1 VSLAVPLG
9 VLAHAGFVRATRA
22 VGALGIVA
30 GTRLPLIARGTEV
43 GVMFVA
49 VEQVAGAH
57 LTDRHGG
64 QGSTGQL
71 QWMRFNVPLTTD
83 TELSPDEQ
91 ALLLDAQTDDVSF
104 GWVLIDIGLRE
115 NPPSSPDGLPGPQ
128 EIGSAFEALERL
140 HSRGLI
146 EVGRI
151 EYRDGGSLGRVA
163 PVRQVDIDRRR
174 AFLTSKS
181 ARGD

>member
-1 VSLAVPLG
+1 
-9 VLAHAGFVRATRA
+9 
-22 VGALGIVA
+22 
-30 GTRLPLIARGTEV
+30 
-43 GVMFVA
+43 MFVA

-151 EYRDGGSLGRVA
+151 EYRDGGSLGRVPPSA
-163 PVRQVDIDRRR
+163 TGRHRQASRLPYIEERTRGLNGPSRVNALRG
-174 AFLTSKS
+174 AGVVES
-181 ARGD
+181 A

>member
-1 VSLAVPLG
+1 
-9 VLAHAGFVRATRA
+9 
-22 VGALGIVA
+22 
-30 GTRLPLIARGTEV
+30 
-43 GVMFVA
+43 MFVA

-115 NPPSSPDGLPGPQ
+115 NPPSSPDCCQDPK
-128 EIGSAFEALERL
+128 RL
-140 HSRGLI
+140 ARLSRRWSVCT
-146 EVGRI
+146 VG
-151 EYRDGGSLGRVA
+151 A
-163 PVRQVDIDRRR
+163 
-174 AFLTSKS
+174 
-181 ARGD
+181 